1 MQSSLASDILR
12 CHYGTL
18 AQSLQYPISVAQL
31 FNEEGIISD
40 MTSANVKS
48 TAESLS
54 TEKAL
59 SLLLKAVRHT
69 VHTNYHSL
77 EIFASA
83 LLKQTGN
90 VPWVWLSLKIMVSML
105 LKSKLSVLVIERDFL
120 EDTFPKLQ
128 LDNTGS
134 TEGIVLQA
142 MSVISH

>member
-1 MQSSLASDILR
+1 MQGSLASDILR

-18 AQSLQYPISVAQL
+18 AQSLRYPISVAQL
-31 FNEEGIISD
+31 LNEEGIISD
-40 MTSANVKS
+40 ITSANVKS

-59 SLLLKAVRHT
+59 SLLLKAVCHT

-90 VPWVWLSLKIMVSML
+90 VPCGMAIFKNYGKYAIKI
-105 LKSKLSVLVIERDFL
+105 KIKCTCYRERF
-120 EDTFPKLQ
+120 
-128 LDNTGS
+128 S
-134 TEGIVLQA
+134 
-142 MSVISH
+142 